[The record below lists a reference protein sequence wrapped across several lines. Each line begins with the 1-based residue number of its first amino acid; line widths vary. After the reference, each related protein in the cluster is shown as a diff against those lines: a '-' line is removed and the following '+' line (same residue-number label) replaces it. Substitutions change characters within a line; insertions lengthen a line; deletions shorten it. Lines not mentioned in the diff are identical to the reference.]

1 MAARCCAAAHAPAPL
16 VLAPCRR
23 ASELRSCRAASD
35 VELVSR
41 AGRSYHCCTV
51 ILRVLYSSLVGAAV
65 VPLRAPRARV
75 FSVCRSSKAS
85 DSLFWKVCARFRKCL
100 DTYPALPGHPDRS
113 IDADREAA
121 FQRCTT
127 GAEVVRRT
135 PVFRA
140 TLPHPPTLGSD
151 GEFKKLCPREG
162 HRQPLTSLTATRC
175 TRYSTRYHREDTE
188 RESIIFAAQ
197 KAPRSKAPHTFGVC

>member
-1 MAARCCAAAHAPAPL
+1 M
-16 VLAPCRR
+16 
-23 ASELRSCRAASD
+23 
-35 VELVSR
+35 
-41 AGRSYHCCTV
+41 
-51 ILRVLYSSLVGAAV
+51 

-175 TRYSTRYHREDTE
+175 TRYSTRYGTTQGRHGARVDHLCC
-188 RESIIFAAQ
+188 
-197 KAPRSKAPHTFGVC
+197 SKSPAVQSAPHLWCMLARERSYTSQLGLRSRALGWAKRALAA